1 MESQNKAARLREL
14 LEQPGVLTVPG
25 CYDAFSALMV
35 EKSGFSAAYMTGFG
49 SSASVIGEPDAGL
62 MDFTQMST
70 HAGNLASCIGIPL
83 IADGDTG
90 YGNAINVYRTVKI
103 YAKLG
108 VAAIHLEDQLA
119 PKRCGH
125 VQGKVLIP
133 LEEMVGKLHAAKD
146 AAAEQDIVIIA
157 RTDARAVEGFQAA
170 LERCKA
176 FEEAGADVI
185 FLEAPRS
192 LGEMR
197 AAVEQIN
204 KPMLANMVE
213 GGETPFLEEEE
224 LQELGFKIGL
234 YPVTLLL
241 SVANTLAQQL
251 SLMKKNDHSTIQ
263 KQQWTF
269 QQLKDMV
276 GFPGYHTMQEKYGS
290 VE

>member
-1 MESQNKAARLREL
+1 
-14 LEQPGVLTVPG
+14 
-25 CYDAFSALMV
+25 
-35 EKSGFSAAYMTGFG
+35 
-49 SSASVIGEPDAGL
+49 
-62 MDFTQMST
+62 
-70 HAGNLASCIGIPL
+70 
-83 IADGDTG
+83 
-90 YGNAINVYRTVKI
+90 
-103 YAKLG
+103 
-108 VAAIHLEDQLA
+108 
-119 PKRCGH
+119 
-125 VQGKVLIP
+125 
-133 LEEMVGKLHAAKD
+133 

-213 GGETPFLEEEE
+213 GGETPFLEEED

-251 SLMKKNDHSTIQ
+251 TLMKKNDHSTIQ

>member
-1 MESQNKAARLREL
+1 MYKRQ
-14 LEQPGVLTVPG
+14 
-25 CYDAFSALMV
+25 
-35 EKSGFSAAYMTGFG
+35 
-49 SSASVIGEPDAGL
+49 
-62 MDFTQMST
+62 
-70 HAGNLASCIGIPL
+70 
-83 IADGDTG
+83 
-90 YGNAINVYRTVKI
+90 NVYRTVKT

-213 GGETPFLEEEE
+213 GGETPFLEVED

-251 SLMKKNDHSTIQ
+251 TLMKKNDHSMIQ
-263 KQQWTF
+263 NQQWTF
-269 QQLKDMV
+269 QQFTK
-276 GFPGYHTMQEKYGS
+276 PGGLTL
-290 VE
+290 

>member
-1 MESQNKAARLREL
+1 MK
-14 LEQPGVLTVPG
+14 T
-25 CYDAFSALMV
+25 
-35 EKSGFSAAYMTGFG
+35 
-49 SSASVIGEPDAGL
+49 
-62 MDFTQMST
+62 
-70 HAGNLASCIGIPL
+70 
-83 IADGDTG
+83 
-90 YGNAINVYRTVKI
+90 

-213 GGETPFLEEEE
+213 GGETPFLEEED
-224 LQELGFKIGL
+224 LHELGFKIGL

-251 SLMKKNDHSTIQ
+251 TLMKKNDHSTIQ

>member
-1 MESQNKAARLREL
+1 
-14 LEQPGVLTVPG
+14 
-25 CYDAFSALMV
+25 
-35 EKSGFSAAYMTGFG
+35 MTGFG

-90 YGNAINVYRTVKI
+90 YGNAINVYRTVKT

-197 AAVEQIN
+197 AAVEQTN

-213 GGETPFLEEEE
+213 GVSNGYSKSLEIVGVGSRAQVKGKTLVVSAGYSHPVEMEPPDGITFKVENNTKVIVSGIDKELVGNEAAKVRAIRPPEPYKGKGIKYEGERILRKA
-224 LQELGFKIGL
+224 GKSG
-234 YPVTLLL
+234 
-241 SVANTLAQQL
+241 
-251 SLMKKNDHSTIQ
+251 KK
-263 KQQWTF
+263 
-269 QQLKDMV
+269 
-276 GFPGYHTMQEKYGS
+276 
-290 VE
+290 